1 MPHRLSADYMT
12 VSNETVPV
20 PDAIFARVCR
30 SNPTQ
35 ARELAVL
42 LGPSQRAQL
51 ALFCNARSHLRDVG
65 RAIASM
71 CSEDSLIR
79 EGGHAGRVLFSQVK
93 AGPETWGMP
102 AKTGPRQITLAH

>member
-1 MPHRLSADYMT
+1 MPHSLSADYMT

-42 LGPSQRAQL
+42 LGPSQRAS
-51 ALFCNARSHLRDVG
+51 ARR
-65 RAIASM
+65 
-71 CSEDSLIR
+71 
-79 EGGHAGRVLFSQVK
+79 
-93 AGPETWGMP
+93 GPGY
-102 AKTGPRQITLAH
+102 RQHVQRGQPDP